1 MLRELCASTKNKPLH
16 KENCATAYCF
26 FTGKNI
32 TYNQDLS
39 FILYGCIC
47 FRFRVYF
54 SLSLINRVNVEA

>member
-39 FILYGCIC
+39 FILNG
-47 FRFRVYF
+47 
-54 SLSLINRVNVEA
+54 